1 MCSQQNSKIMYI
13 LINNLG
19 GFNLAHFEYSEMG
32 KNEGG
37 GIKIKQSF
45 PKLLDPSTVCNF
57 KFTHFK
63 SLNIVAPTPSD

>member
-1 MCSQQNSKIMYI
+1 MYI

-37 GIKIKQSF
+37 DKNKTIIS
-45 PKLLDPSTVCNF
+45 
-57 KFTHFK
+57 
-63 SLNIVAPTPSD
+63 

>member
-32 KNEGG
+32 KNGG
-37 GIKIKQSF
+37 GDKDTIIITQ
-45 PKLLDPSTVCNF
+45 P
-57 KFTHFK
+57 
-63 SLNIVAPTPSD
+63 ATPSLRLLISNPPILHQDEVCA

>member
-1 MCSQQNSKIMYI
+1 MYI

-37 GIKIKQSF
+37 GGIKIKQSF
-45 PKLLDPSTVCNF
+45 PKLLDPSTVC
-57 KFTHFK
+57 
-63 SLNIVAPTPSD
+63 